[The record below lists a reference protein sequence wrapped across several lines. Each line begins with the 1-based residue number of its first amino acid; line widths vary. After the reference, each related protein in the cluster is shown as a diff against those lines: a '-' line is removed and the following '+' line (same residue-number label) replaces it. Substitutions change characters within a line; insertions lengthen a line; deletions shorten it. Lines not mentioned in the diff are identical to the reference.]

1 MKPSIYLICIVTLF
15 FFATCK
21 KNSLTLNENY
31 IPVNK
36 CQSYYNDSFTCCLDS
51 VLQDSRC
58 PIYAVCIW
66 QGIAVARFK
75 VNTSNE
81 AHSITLATWKFQ
93 SYVKDTTIAG
103 YKIELVN
110 LSAQKEI
117 GKPFGYNDYV
127 AEVKITKL

>member
-1 MKPSIYLICIVTLF
+1 MKFYTYLISISTLLF
-15 FFATCK
+15 FAACK
-21 KNSLTLNENY
+21 KDSLPLNENY

-36 CQSYYNDSFTCCLDS
+36 CQSYYNDSITCCLDS
-51 VLQDSRC
+51 VVQDSRC
-58 PIYAVCIW
+58 PLNAVCIW

-93 SYVKDTTIAG
+93 SYIKDTTVAG
-103 YKIELVN
+103 FKIELVN
-110 LSAQKEI
+110 INSQNEAT
-117 GKPFGYNDYV
+117 KPFGYNDYV